1 MNHSNCT
8 FLATVLHRI
17 CRVLFSECKV
27 FFFGVILTIAV
38 ITEYHMSGW
47 SEDGLPL
54 PPLWISQSPLHL
66 WSKIWVRFVACDS
79 VRFGID
85 KVKLD
90 PPLKVLNLPT

>member
-1 MNHSNCT
+1 MQCKSL
-8 FLATVLHRI
+8 FLWSEDDIATSLNEMTPIEVN
-17 CRVLFSECKV
+17 
-27 FFFGVILTIAV
+27 LTIAV

-54 PPLWISQSPLHL
+54 PPIWISQSPLHL

>member
-1 MNHSNCT
+1 MSRGITAT

-54 PPLWISQSPLHL
+54 PPIWISQIYGLEYGLDLLHV
-66 WSKIWVRFVACDS
+66 IQ
-79 VRFGID
+79 
-85 KVKLD
+85 
-90 PPLKVLNLPT
+90 